1 MKKIIAC
8 IFFIM
13 IISNASAE
21 YIFDTY
27 WNFGNT
33 GFGMNYSS
41 KYDDNVEFTISVFN
55 LAFEHKYTNI
65 GIEINPIRYWQL
77 YKFQN
82 EFETKEN
89 EAKFSFVNTSIYWD
103 LIENYNILFGPFT
116 SINYMYINSSTGINM
131 KEYILSGG
139 LRFSLRSK
147 DSYWGYSPSQILN
160 TEIGYRNIM
169 GKNNLYFS
177 INVDAILALMVI
189 SDVLSY
195 EQRGQRNRL

>member
-1 MKKIIAC
+1 
-8 IFFIM
+8 M
-13 IISNASAE
+13 IVSNANAE

-27 WNFGNT
+27 WNLGNT

-41 KYDDNVEFTISVFN
+41 KDDNNTEFTISIIN

-77 YKFQN
+77 LEFQN

-89 EAKFSFVNTSIYWD
+89 GVKFSFINASIYWD

-116 SINYMYINSSTGINM
+116 SINYMYINASTGINM
-131 KEYILSGG
+131 KEYIFNGG
-139 LRFSLRSK
+139 LRFSLRAK
-147 DSYWGYSPSQILN
+147 DSYLGYSFSQILN

-195 EQRGQRNRL
+195 EQRGQRSRL